1 MLILRYIYHMDT
13 YGKWEEVGSD
23 VREMFENI
31 FLQKYHLPQYNFS
44 PWGWR
49 NQCYI
54 LGIMTGYFLWL
65 TKDKNVVIDRKFNFI
80 L

>member
-31 FLQKYHLPQYNFS
+31 FAEIPPAPIQLLSLGVAEPMLHPRHHDGLLPLAHQ
-44 PWGWR
+44 GQER
-49 NQCYI
+49 
-54 LGIMTGYFLWL
+54 
-65 TKDKNVVIDRKFNFI
+65 RH
-80 L
+80 